1 MLKVSANE
9 VQARFSELL
18 ERVGRSERV
27 AIVRQ
32 GKTIAWLVPPDRKVK
47 HLPSL
52 AEFRAKIRVKG
63 SLSKTVYE
71 ERGRTRK

>member
-1 MLKVSANE
+1 MLKVGANE

-18 ERVGRSERV
+18 KRVGHKEKI

-32 GKTIAWLVPPDRKVK
+32 GKTIAWLVPPEQKVK

-52 AEFRAKIRVKG
+52 AEFRARIRAKG
-63 SLSKTVYE
+63 SLSKTVHE
-71 ERGRTRK
+71 ERGRARR